1 MQGPGAAAAGLGGR
15 NLFTYDVRTGAV
27 TQGTSL
33 SRPSPGS
40 PRSFLNTFDIADRAW
55 APDGAHILVA
65 ANVGGIE
72 NLKPS
77 PCGSNLRSYEL
88 LLVTPAGGLDR
99 WLTCTQG
106 SGATGQV
113 LNQEPAWTLDGQT
126 VLFRR
131 ATSTTLQ
138 GDLYAVRSGDPVDPA
153 TGVPTRTRLT
163 ATDPATELAPTV
175 APDQATVAFASD
187 RTGVFHLYTLSR
199 AGALPA
205 TDYAATCLTCGNPLG
220 IVEAG
225 DPAWSP
231 GLP

>member
-1 MQGPGAAAAGLGGR
+1 VSASRTPAPATGTSAVWVKAAAP
-15 NLFTYDVRTGAV
+15 V
-27 TQGTSL
+27 S
-33 SRPSPGS
+33 GS
-40 PRSFLNTFDIADRAW
+40 A
-55 APDGAHILVA
+55 
-65 ANVGGIE
+65 
-72 NLKPS
+72 
-77 PCGSNLRSYEL
+77 
-88 LLVTPAGGLDR
+88 VTPAGGLDR

-106 SGATGQV
+106 IGATGQV

-138 GDLYAVRSGDPVDPA
+138 SDLYAVRPGDPVDGT
-153 TGVPTRTRLT
+153 TGVPARTRLT
-163 ATDPATELAPTV
+163 ATDPATEQTPTV
-175 APDQATVAFASD
+175 APDQSTVAFASD
-187 RTGVFHLYTLSR
+187 RTGVFHLYTLNR

-205 TDYAATCLTCGNPLG
+205 PDYAATCLTCGNPLG

>member
-1 MQGPGAAAAGLGGR
+1 MGG
-15 NLFTYDVRTGAV
+15 V
-27 TQGTSL
+27 Q
-33 SRPSPGS
+33 
-40 PRSFLNTFDIADRAW
+40 
-55 APDGAHILVA
+55 
-65 ANVGGIE
+65 

-113 LNQEPAWTLDGQT
+113 LNQEPAWILDGQS

-138 GDLYAVRSGDPVDPA
+138 SDLYAVRPGDPVDGT
-153 TGVPTRTRLT
+153 TGVPPRTRLT
-163 ATDPATELAPTV
+163 AADPATEMAPTV
-175 APDQATVAFASD
+175 SPNSRTVAFASD
-187 RTGVFHLYTLSR
+187 RTGALHVYTLDR
-199 AGALPA
+199 TGALPVA
-205 TDYAATCLTCGNPLG
+205 DYAATCLTCGNSLG